1 MKLGGRLCFYPKN
14 VSPRDLT
21 LKISIAREFW
31 DEIKGGGVFSSLQE
45 IEFGRASDSRGFKN
59 KIEPWESRQRTRG
72 LLAIKCTKNEIEIS
86 SNKAQNEEM
95 D

>member
-1 MKLGGRLCFYPKN
+1 MKLGGELRSYSNN

-21 LKISIAREFW
+21 LKISISREFR

-45 IEFGRASDSRGFKN
+45 IEFERASDSRGFKI
-59 KIEPWESRQRTRG
+59 KVEAWESQQRTRG

>member
-1 MKLGGRLCFYPKN
+1 MKLGEKLRIYPVN
-14 VSPRDLT
+14 ISPRDLT
-21 LKISIAREFW
+21 QKIFIAREFR

-45 IEFGRASDSRGFKN
+45 IEFERASDSRGFKN
-59 KIEPWESRQRTRG
+59 QVEAWESQQRTRG